1 MQLAQDAINRGDR
14 AQADQLAQA
23 AYRYAQQSGRADVA
37 AAVVNHADSWGPVR
51 APQPEPGGG
60 QGGGGGYTGPSA
72 AEIAA
77 EQERIRMEAENRRR
91 DQEARAYLT
100 DLFSQYGG
108 MQDLVGQIDQL
119 IRDFGNSPEVL
130 VGKVR
135 QTEPYKRRFKGLV
148 QLQQQGITDIRNED
162 EYLRLES
169 EYRSVFREAGM
180 RDFLG
185 QDGTQDQF
193 DNIADLV
200 SNYKVSVA
208 EVRNRVNDAARV
220 IADTSPEITE
230 ALQEFYGID
239 KATLTEYVLDPVR
252 TQDKI
257 NQISNA
263 ALIGASAARNT
274 LDIDRNAAEM
284 VAGLAGNE
292 DITVGQYGREF
303 ARAAVVRNATSR
315 LADIEDSNLTDSEV
329 LLSEMDLDTNA
340 IQRVGSLRSRERAR
354 FGGSSGLSS
363 ASLANNRG

>member
-1 MQLAQDAINRGDR
+1 MSIDWDMVSSPGFGQEMQRIAQTVTPGW
-14 AQADQLAQA
+14 QP
-23 AYRYAQQSGRADVA
+23 GGFV
-37 AAVVNHADSWGPVR
+37 
-51 APQPEPGGG
+51 APQPPPPPPVGGN
-60 QGGGGGYTGPSA
+60 TGLSA
-72 AEIAA
+72 ADVQKLIDDALA
-77 EQERIRMEAENRRR
+77 KQADAENHRR

-193 DNIADLV
+193 ENIADLV

-284 VAGLAGNE
+284 VAGLAGDE

>member
-1 MQLAQDAINRGDR
+1 VDLAQIDAEYRNAENAANYWLSQGNM
-14 AQADQLAQA
+14 QA
-23 AYRYAQQSGRADVA
+23 ANDAHRVMQGLVAQRDAQVS
-37 AAVVNHADSWGPVR
+37 
-51 APQPEPGGG
+51 
-60 QGGGGGYTGPSA
+60 GGGGGGGGAGGRSLE
-72 AEIAA
+72 EILA
-77 EQERIRMEAENRRR
+77 EQERTRSEAETRRR
-91 DQEARAYLT
+91 NQEAKAYLE
-100 DLFSQYGG
+100 DLFGQFGG

-148 QLQQQGITDIRNED
+148 ELQRQGITDIRNED

-169 EYRSVFREAGM
+169 EYRSAFREAGM
-180 RDFLG
+180 GDFLG

-193 DNIADLV
+193 ENIAELV
-200 SNYKVSVA
+200 SNYKVSVN
-208 EVRNRVNDAARV
+208 EVRARVNDAARV
-220 IADTSPEITE
+220 IADTSPEIVN

-257 NQISNA
+257 NTISNA
-263 ALIGASAARNT
+263 ALIGAQAARNT
-274 LDIDRNAAEM
+274 LNIDRVTAES

-292 DITVGQYGREF
+292 DANVSQYGREF

-340 IQRVGSLRSRERAR
+340 IQRVQGLRSRERAR